1 MFVDNSFMSFKY
13 TMKKSNEN
21 VKMPVY
27 VTVTPTARFFEVQL
41 LARTGCFLIDL
52 STKNC
57 VRIIQ
62 FC

>member
-1 MFVDNSFMSFKY
+1 MSFKC
-13 TMKKSNEN
+13 TMRKSNEN

-62 FC
+62 FY